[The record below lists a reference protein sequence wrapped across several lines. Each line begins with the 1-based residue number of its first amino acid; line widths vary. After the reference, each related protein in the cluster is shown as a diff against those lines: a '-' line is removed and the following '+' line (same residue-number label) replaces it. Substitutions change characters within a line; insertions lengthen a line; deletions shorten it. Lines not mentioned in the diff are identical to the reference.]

1 MSSQPD
7 HLFKMFS
14 RLDNAKSN
22 GFESSATVYD
32 SEGSPSSRLGDSPVL
47 IMQGLFCQS
56 VGGPVIASQSNA
68 DKWCFSTVWKP
79 DVGML
84 AASYLSPTPPLDM
97 IDACIAANNLQTNAL
112 TYMAETLL
120 SLAVDATPIV
130 GHSQYFQWM
139 KETVKQNMKTLWNG
153 RIFQDCAEN
162 RLVRQIGENLPGILT
177 GSIDP
182 TKLMY
187 DIYMREPPTVPDC
200 AHQVQQTVELLIHKN
215 PIARFL
221 EIGAGRGEC
230 TRIVL
235 KLLKN
240 LPNNGVFCGNFDVTD
255 PSAAHVDSLEANE
268 TADRVLFQ
276 QYDVD
281 MDPKEQGLEIGCY
294 DLIIASSWIYMA
306 RDLQQS
312 MAYVRTLLK
321 PGGRLLVWGPNLDR
335 VENRMVFET
344 LPSWGGK
351 FHPFPS
357 MFPFLCYL

>member
-1 MSSQPD
+1 
-7 HLFKMFS
+7 
-14 RLDNAKSN
+14 
-22 GFESSATVYD
+22 
-32 SEGSPSSRLGDSPVL
+32 
-47 IMQGLFCQS
+47 
-56 VGGPVIASQSNA
+56 
-68 DKWCFSTVWKP
+68 
-79 DVGML
+79 
-84 AASYLSPTPPLDM
+84 M
-97 IDACIAANNLQTNAL
+97 IDACIAANNLQTTAL

-177 GSIDP
+177 GSVDP

-357 MFPFLCYL
+357 MFSFLCYF